1 MTILNLPDLLNLH
14 KRKNDNDN
22 DNDDDK
28 DKRKNDKPKN
38 SANDTSLLVYIT
50 PAAYAR
56 RSTTGA
62 QTPLGKRGYGFPLF
76 RKFFHP

>member
-1 MTILNLPDLLNLH
+1 MIN
-14 KRKNDNDN
+14 
-22 DNDDDK
+22 DK

-50 PAAYAR
+50 SACYAR

-62 QTPLGKRGYGFPLF
+62 QTPLGSEDTVFHYSANFFTRNDF
-76 RKFFHP
+76 RERIKPFVLASWHHSRLA